1 MKKRSGSREGGCR
14 KILESCFT
22 GHRGSRER
30 LSGKIKKKSF
40 ISAFWVDKRWILVI
54 SLNVLQSWLPVL
66 LSSFS
71 SSYTFF
77 LLAPLQST
85 TSFPYLSS
93 SVYILLFSLF
103 VIFFFFLSFKYFCS
117 FSFFGSIF
125 GIFRGSDQMFKAR
138 CPRKMLNVMKENWFN
153 TDNNK

>member
-103 VIFFFFLSFKYFCS
+103 VIFFSFRLSIFVRFLSLDQSLES
-117 FSFFGSIF
+117 FVVLIKCL
-125 GIFRGSDQMFKAR
+125 RPAVHEK
-138 CPRKMLNVMKENWFN
+138 C
-153 TDNNK
+153 

>member
-30 LSGKIKKKSF
+30 LSGKIKKKASSLRF
-40 ISAFWVDKRWILVI
+40 EWIRDGFWWFPWMFSNLDF
-54 SLNVLQSWLPVL
+54 
-66 LSSFS
+66 LSSFRPFHLLILFSFSHLSNRPRAFPTFPLPYIS
-71 SSYTFF
+71 SS
-77 LLAPLQST
+77 SR
-85 TSFPYLSS
+85 YLS
-93 SVYILLFSLF
+93 
-103 VIFFFFLSFKYFCS
+103 FFFFLSFKYFCS